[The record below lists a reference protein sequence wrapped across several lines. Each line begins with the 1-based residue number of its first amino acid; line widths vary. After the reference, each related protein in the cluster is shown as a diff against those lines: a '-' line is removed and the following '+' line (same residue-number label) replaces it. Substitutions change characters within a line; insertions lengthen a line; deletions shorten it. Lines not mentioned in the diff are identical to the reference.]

1 MVISSEVD
9 KLELW
14 KKYANQLSHWSV
26 TCRQI
31 LLVQPSSTAAEC
43 FVLFRFVFFLFF
55 FFVFVFF
62 HFSDQQTSALDDT
75 I

>member
-1 MVISSEVD
+1 MVISSGVD
-9 KLELW
+9 KLEWW
-14 KKYANQLSHWSV
+14 KKYANQLPHWSV

-43 FVLFRFVFFLFF
+43 FVLFCFVFLFF
-55 FFVFVFF
+55 VCFFVF

>member
-9 KLELW
+9 KLEWW
-14 KKYANQLSHWSV
+14 KKYANQLPHWSV

-43 FVLFRFVFFLFF
+43 FVLFRFCF
-55 FFVFVFF
+55 FFVFVLFFVF
-62 HFSDQQTSALDDT
+62 HFSDQQTSGLDDN

>member
-9 KLELW
+9 KLEWW
-14 KKYANQLSHWSV
+14 KKYANQLPHWSV

-43 FVLFRFVFFLFF
+43 FVLFRVFFVV
-55 FFVFVFF
+55 FFVF